1 MLYEHFEFF
10 DVRLK
15 VPKNKFFSITF
26 LRPALIFLNS
36 ENNLKEKIFHQ
47 PWGVWSSRAN
57 LAFSKSVV
65 LTILLH
71 RKLGIIEIRVII
83 F

>member
-15 VPKNKFFSITF
+15 VPKNKFCSHFEAVTF

-47 PWGVWSSRAN
+47 PWAGGGGSSH
-57 LAFSKSVV
+57 LSQSSFLLKVIQSEDS
-65 LTILLH
+65 IL
-71 RKLGIIEIRVII
+71 
-83 F
+83 

>member
-47 PWGVWSSRAN
+47 PWAGGGGSSH
-57 LAFSKSVV
+57 LSQSSFLLKVIQSEDS
-65 LTILLH
+65 IL
-71 RKLGIIEIRVII
+71 
-83 F
+83 